1 MTNQQIKR
9 YQKSVVNLGRLYACT
24 LRANIEYVEWLVQ
37 QSLNIRRGTN
47 VQQSKKLLLTLEFQ
61 LRREWETDQWQVE
74 NNFVPRYQF

>member
-24 LRANIEYVEWLVQ
+24 LRVNVEYVEWLVQ

-47 VQQSKKLLLTLEFQ
+47 VQQSKKLLLTLELQ